1 MSLLKRV
8 CRGSFLVLTF
18 PVEIINGVS
27 LYSGKISRSLLFIA
41 DSVEEFV
48 YIMHVFRTDGKFWQ
62 TKFTFLVYLTGQI

>member
-18 PVEIINGVS
+18 PVETINGLS

-48 YIMHVFRTDGKFWQ
+48 YIMHVFRNVGKF
-62 TKFTFLVYLTGQI
+62 